1 MYQDTSKIPP
11 ELLGMLGG
19 QDHVPKQVPPQ
30 IAELAGSKKNRKNR
44 KVVVT
49 IKQQAVDGSMVPM
62 SLPHGIA

>member
-1 MYQDTSKIPP
+1 MYQDIGKIPP

-19 QDHVPKQVPPQ
+19 QDQVPKSIPPQ

-49 IKQQAVDGSMVPM
+49 IKQ
-62 SLPHGIA
+62 